1 MYSKSR
7 NTPVN
12 WKGHREQ
19 FEDGTYIC
27 QGSYGNNKDT
37 AAEMAEG
44 IAKRYHYKVRLTEKM
59 IRVQGETG
67 LVRKPLYLIWVK
79 VMK

>member
-1 MYSKSR
+1 MMYSKSR
-7 NTPVN
+7 KTPVN

-19 FEDGTYIC
+19 FEDGVYFC

-44 IAKRYHYKVRLTEKM
+44 IAKR
-59 IRVQGETG
+59 
-67 LVRKPLYLIWVK
+67 
-79 VMK
+79 